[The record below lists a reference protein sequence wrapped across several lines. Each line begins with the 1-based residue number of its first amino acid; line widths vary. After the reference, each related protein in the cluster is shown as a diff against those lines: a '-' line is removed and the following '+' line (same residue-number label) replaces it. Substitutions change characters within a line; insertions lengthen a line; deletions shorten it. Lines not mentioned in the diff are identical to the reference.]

1 MTNQTIDLLQI
12 EIEKAKKNLPEDTVN
27 AIAMVDWK
35 AAILKMREKYGY
47 SFEQLGDL
55 ELETELV
62 LCGLLSPADYPKEVE
77 NRLKI
82 SSSRARELVNEINDL
97 VFKKIREELIK
108 STERKK
114 TFINK
119 EKEEQEELT
128 KDLHILKEAGIEIAG
143 EGNKLPVAEKLEIS
157 GKVLDIKEP
166 EVRSPAAHPI
176 LAQKLSGF
184 SQSEVV
190 KTEHTLEN
198 ITKTNTPTQPTIK
211 SKIPSIDPYRE
222 IPE

>member
-82 SSSRARELVNEINDL
+82 SSSRARELVNEMNDL

-119 EKEEQEELT
+119 EKEGQEELT

-166 EVRSPAAHPI
+166 EVKSPVAHPI

>member
-82 SSSRARELVNEINDL
+82 SSSRARELVNEMNDL

-119 EKEEQEELT
+119 EKEAHEELT

>member
-1 MTNQTIDLLQI
+1 
-12 EIEKAKKNLPEDTVN
+12 
-27 AIAMVDWK
+27 
-35 AAILKMREKYGY
+35 MREKYGY

-55 ELETELV
+55 ETETELV
-62 LCGLLSPADYPKEVE
+62 LCGLLSPQDYLREVGS
-77 NRLKI
+77 RLKLQ
-82 SSSRARELVNEINDL
+82 SSKAKELVNDMNEL

-108 STERKK
+108 TTERKQKFTKK
-114 TFINK
+114 T
-119 EKEEQEELT
+119 QEEKDVLT
-128 KDLHILKEAGIEIAG
+128 KDLHILREAGIEIAP
-143 EGNKLPVAEKLEIS
+143 EENKFPVPEKLEIG
-157 GKVLDIKEP
+157 GKVLEIKEP
-166 EVRSPAAHPI
+166 EAKTPATHPI

-198 ITKTNTPTQPTIK
+198 ITKTNTPVQPTIK